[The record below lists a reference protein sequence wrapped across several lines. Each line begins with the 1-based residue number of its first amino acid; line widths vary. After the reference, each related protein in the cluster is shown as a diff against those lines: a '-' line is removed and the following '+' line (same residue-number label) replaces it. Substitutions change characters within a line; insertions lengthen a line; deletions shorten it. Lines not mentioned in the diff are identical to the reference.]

1 MELPIDAGPVT
12 LRRWRPADQQDLI
25 GEADS
30 RAVWRNLSHNFPH
43 PYTAADAFS
52 WIERCMEQDP
62 PQDLVIAAG
71 DRLIG
76 VCGVG
81 RGEGVGHYMAE
92 VGYWLGER
100 HWGKGIMTAAFRAFV
115 GYVWETFDV
124 QRLQATVF
132 AWNPASG
139 RILEKSG
146 FSLEG
151 VHRNAIYK
159 DGEFVDLLMYSQ
171 LRSEA
176 RTSDHEASI
185 ASGNRPAVDSR
196 KQSPMPST
204 PSSRGEASPVDPPT
218 RSTC

>member
-1 MELPIDAGPVT
+1 
-12 LRRWRPADQQDLI
+12 
-25 GEADS
+25 
-30 RAVWRNLSHNFPH
+30 
-43 PYTAADAFS
+43 
-52 WIERCMEQDP
+52 
-62 PQDLVIAAG
+62 
-71 DRLIG
+71 
-76 VCGVG
+76 
-81 RGEGVGHYMAE
+81 
-92 VGYWLGER
+92 
-100 HWGKGIMTAAFRAFV
+100 MTAAFRAFV

-176 RTSDHEASI
+176 
-185 ASGNRPAVDSR
+185 
-196 KQSPMPST
+196 Q
-204 PSSRGEASPVDPPT
+204 
-218 RSTC
+218 